1 MSDGDDAPPH
11 PRWRSPATWLLLPTL
26 VVAWLILRPFAL
38 ELGAGLV
45 FAYVSER
52 PVDWI
57 LRRLKRSSRAA
68 WRWGVA
74 GGFAIGVL
82 LVLLLPALFALWV
95 ALRDLV
101 AFLSSAEPGAFG
113 RMSST
118 TVSWL
123 QQRAGGYGIHFNPA
137 DLSTRLRGAL
147 SAGGSFLAQQLGRAL
162 TATPAALFS
171 LFLVLVAWVTFTV
184 QGRPLRERILPELL
198 PWPREREL
206 LRRTT
211 AEVINGV
218 VLANIGVSVVQAMVV
233 AVATVALR
241 IPNAAVWSVA
251 SFAFSFVP
259 FVGTGI
265 VTVSATIY
273 LFAADRTPAAVVMIV
288 VSILAGSIDNVLRP
302 MFARGSTEL
311 PFLWMLVAF
320 VGGVAV
326 FGLAGVILGP
336 LVLAWT
342 VALWDAAHTRPRG

>member
-1 MSDGDDAPPH
+1 MSDADETPPH
-11 PRWRSPATWLLLPTL
+11 PRWRSPATWLLAPTL
-26 VVAWLILRPFAL
+26 LAAALVLRPFAL

-52 PVDWI
+52 PVQWI
-57 LRRLKRSSRAA
+57 LRRIGRAA
-68 WRWGVA
+68 SARWRWAVA
-74 GGFAIGVL
+74 TAFAICVL
-82 LVLLLPALFALWV
+82 LVALIPALFALWV
-95 ALRDLV
+95 ALRDLGEFLLGAQAGALGRAPSAAV
-101 AFLSSAEPGAFG
+101 AWIQHRASGFG
-113 RMSST
+113 VR
-118 TVSWL
+118 
-123 QQRAGGYGIHFNPA
+123 FNPA
-137 DLSTRLRGAL
+137 DLSGRFGGAL
-147 SAGGSFLAQQLGRAL
+147 AASGSYLARSLGRVL

-171 LFLVLVAWVTFTV
+171 LFLVLCAWVTFTV
-184 QGRPLRERILPELL
+184 QGRALRDRILPELL
-198 PWPREREL
+198 PWHREREI

-211 AEVINGV
+211 AEVIEGV
-218 VLANIGVSVVQAMVV
+218 VLANLGVSVVQALVV

-251 SFAFSFVP
+251 SFACSFVP

-273 LFAADRTPAAVVMIV
+273 LFASGRTAAGVVMAV
-288 VSILAGSIDNVLRP
+288 VSIIAGSIDNVLRP

-320 VGGVAV
+320 VGGVSV

-342 VALWDAAHTRPRG
+342 VALWDAAHTRAR